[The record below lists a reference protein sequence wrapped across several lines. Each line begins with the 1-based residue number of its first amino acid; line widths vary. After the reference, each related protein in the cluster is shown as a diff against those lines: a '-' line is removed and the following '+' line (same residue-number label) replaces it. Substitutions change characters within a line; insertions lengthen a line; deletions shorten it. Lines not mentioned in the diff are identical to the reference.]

1 MIRSNYV
8 RRGLGTLYILMISS
22 LAFAQH
28 YSADSLN
35 NNLKQSRIQG
45 DKFNKTRQL
54 RNTNLDLAHVLDR
67 VSGVKVREDGG
78 LGSGT
83 SINLNGFT
91 GKHVKL
97 FIDGVPMEGAASSF
111 GINNIPASF
120 ANSIEVYKGVVPV
133 GNIHDYII
141 RTIGQ
146 KGVAVSTNHGK
157 ILGLGVDLG
166 AHYYYKD
173 VASFGGSYSIQNTRN
188 KERLNSIGA
197 ESVTYNDRVPNL
209 PYAFGGADA
218 SYTFKHVLGKANRL
232 TIGWNMR
239 YVHRF
244 FRSWA
249 SEGAK
254 LYVPEQL
261 SHDANVTYSIQDGRY
276 NDGATFGFWN
286 VTADGVKLDH
296 TKTIWTED
304 ITGNGQQVT
313 FSSII
318 DNGDGTFLTAM
329 VQSDFHQTGTGDG
342 SSIGEVKYPD
352 SCWVAKMDRD
362 LNVLKVYRDDRIS
375 YAAGQYRSQ
384 VLHEVHKA
392 DDGTVYVFSNAF
404 NTATT
409 RKAGRTAHQE
419 GRDRVRQELQVRH
432 LRQGRRLPFPQGIP
446 HQRQQVPPGVL
457 HRQGEVRQHGC
468 LGQDGRGGYGGT
480 EPDMGYGTA
489 RRLYRIVRMG

>member
-1 MIRSNYV
+1 
-8 RRGLGTLYILMISS
+8 MISS

-218 SYTFKHVLGKANRL
+218 SYTFKH
-232 TIGWNMR
+232 
-239 YVHRF
+239 
-244 FRSWA
+244 
-249 SEGAK
+249 
-254 LYVPEQL
+254 
-261 SHDANVTYSIQDGRY
+261 
-276 NDGATFGFWN
+276 
-286 VTADGVKLDH
+286 
-296 TKTIWTED
+296 
-304 ITGNGQQVT
+304 
-313 FSSII
+313 
-318 DNGDGTFLTAM
+318 
-329 VQSDFHQTGTGDG
+329 
-342 SSIGEVKYPD
+342 
-352 SCWVAKMDRD
+352 
-362 LNVLKVYRDDRIS
+362 
-375 YAAGQYRSQ
+375 
-384 VLHEVHKA
+384 
-392 DDGTVYVFSNAF
+392 
-404 NTATT
+404 
-409 RKAGRTAHQE
+409 
-419 GRDRVRQELQVRH
+419 RQRRRH
-432 LRQGRRLPFPQGIP
+432 LPHRHGAVRLPPDGNGRRLQHRRGEVSRQLLGGKDGPRPQCAQGVPRRP
-446 HQRQQVPPGVL
+446 HQLRRRTVPLAG
-457 HRQGEVRQHGC
+457 
-468 LGQDGRGGYGGT
+468 
-480 EPDMGYGTA
+480 A
-489 RRLYRIVRMG
+489 A